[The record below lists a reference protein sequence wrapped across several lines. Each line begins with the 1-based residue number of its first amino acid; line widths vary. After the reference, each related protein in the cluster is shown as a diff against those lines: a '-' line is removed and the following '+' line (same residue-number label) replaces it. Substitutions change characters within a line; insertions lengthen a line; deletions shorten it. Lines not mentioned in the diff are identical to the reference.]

1 MAFQIGCGLFQL
13 DFQDHH
19 AVLGVPVDA
28 ETKDI
33 RKSYLKIARRLH
45 PDSHISDLEADKAQ
59 ASELL
64 SKLVNPAWEKLS
76 QEKERVEY
84 ALLLKLKGQ
93 QAMKQQDTIQF
104 SDRAIQLLTT
114 SNIDQFYRSTLRDL
128 AEKQYQDL
136 AGVLEVTGKISE
148 LNLAYL
154 MRKESQGQLH
164 LIEPKKHTYASSQTD
179 SAVTGPPKTG
189 IPATAKMGQ
198 LVPLAARP
206 DSLLMQYYRRAEG
219 YITRNNY
226 PQAIL
231 ELRDALQIEPQNSQ
245 CHALLGVVYLRQN
258 QPTMAKIHFNKA
270 LEKDPKNAIALEGK
284 RRLAKIQATAIG
296 KSTTPPPP
304 AQKSAQKPDKPGG
317 LFGLFGGKKK

>member
-1 MAFQIGCGLFQL
+1 MAFQIGRGLFQL

-28 ETKDI
+28 EAKDI

-45 PDSHISDLEADKAQ
+45 PDSHASDSKTDKAQ

-64 SKLVNPAWEKLS
+64 SKLVNPSWEKLS

-93 QAMKQQDTIQF
+93 QAIKQQDTIQL
-104 SDRAIQLLTT
+104 SDRAVQLLTV
-114 SNIDQFYRSTLRDL
+114 SNIDQFYRSTLKQL
-128 AEKQYQDL
+128 AEEQYQDL
-136 AGVLEVTGKISE
+136 TKVLDITGEISE

-164 LIEPKKHTYASSQTD
+164 LTETKKPTYATSQTP
-179 SAVTGPPKTG
+179 SPVTGHPTTGMPATPKTG
-189 IPATAKMGQ
+189 QPIPSS
-198 LVPLAARP
+198 ARP
-206 DSLLMQYYRRAEG
+206 EPLVMQYYRRAEG

-284 RRLAKIQATAIG
+284 RRLAKIQSTTTG

-304 AQKSAQKPDKPGG
+304 AQKPDKPGGG